1 MGLGGIER
9 NRLIAETDLKI
20 SNRSLRSAMAR
31 NATLAEES
39 FMPVA
44 GRTIKGCL
52 KRRHAGW
59 LLAVKAAKH
68 LRKESREAASLTLT
82 SG

>member
-1 MGLGGIER
+1 M
-9 NRLIAETDLKI
+9 LKI
-20 SNRSLRSAMAR
+20 SNRPLRSTMAG

-39 FMPVA
+39 FMPVFRAVA

-52 KRRHAGW
+52 NRRHAGW

-68 LRKESREAASLTLT
+68 LRKDPREAASLTLT